1 MVSEHELFRL
11 VIQQVVL
18 GFKEA
23 VVSHGEQRG
32 IRQDTWDW
40 CRARGGSLQQGKGE
54 RVKAPGDSHFC
65 HGPLQSPGTGD
76 HP

>member
-32 IRQDTWDW
+32 IRQDSHPPGIG
-40 CRARGGSLQQGKGE
+40 AEQGEAPYSRE
-54 RVKAPGDSHFC
+54 RVSE
-65 HGPLQSPGTGD
+65 
-76 HP
+76 